1 MSETINRYIDV
12 VLNVPLNQ
20 AFTYR
25 EPADDGKKELPKDP
39 FGYRVEVKFGNR
51 KTTGFVTA
59 VYDSIPKTCSVNT
72 IFCYNRKFCSVTNI
86 DNSNIST
93 IMLNYTASTIIYI

>member
-12 VLNVPLNQ
+12 VLNVPLNH
-20 AFTYR
+20 AITYR
-25 EPADDGKKELPKDP
+25 EPADDGKKEFPKDP

-59 VYDSIPKTCSVNT
+59 VYDSILFRRGRQNQKC
-72 IFCYNRKFCSVTNI
+72 IAIHRF
-86 DNSNIST
+86 
-93 IMLNYTASTIIYI
+93 